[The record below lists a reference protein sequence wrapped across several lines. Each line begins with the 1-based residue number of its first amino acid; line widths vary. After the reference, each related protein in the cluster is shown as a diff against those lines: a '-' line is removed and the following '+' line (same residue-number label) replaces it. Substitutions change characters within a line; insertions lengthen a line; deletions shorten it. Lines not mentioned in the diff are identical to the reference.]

1 VNLMDRFTANTA
13 DVASSST
20 PKVEINDSSNGMH
33 IDDDTSSIESEELQA
48 YIPRQDND
56 ESDTS
61 DSDIEDQERP
71 YHDINSNGTSQ
82 VGHGG
87 MLNQ

>member
-1 VNLMDRFTANTA
+1 MDRFTANTP
-13 DVASSST
+13 DVPSSST
-20 PKVEINDSSNGMH
+20 PNVEINDSSNGMQ
-33 IDDDTSSIESEELQA
+33 IDDDTSTIDSKELQA
-48 YIPRQDND
+48 YIPTQDSD

-61 DSDIEDQERP
+61 DTDLEDQESPFNDMRP
-71 YHDINSNGTSQ
+71 NGTSQ